1 MFIIFLLLTIGRVK
15 LTLLVDV
22 KRGRMGR
29 ILENMC
35 CGNNGKFVSN
45 LELFCEKTGE
55 FVVLS
60 WKYTCGSYASRGEY

>member
-1 MFIIFLLLTIGRVK
+1 M
-15 LTLLVDV
+15 TLLVDV

-29 ILENMC
+29 IVENMC
-35 CGNNGKFVSN
+35 CGNNV
-45 LELFCEKTGE
+45 LFCVKLGVFVRKPGE